1 MKEIDFQCAQNTFA
15 IFSSNHKVHFWIQS
29 FNDFYE
35 KMVLKNLGKTVRMSD
50 TNLDQNSSAYFKAV
64 GSRTMGRK
72 FDFVCSVVLI
82 LDICR
87 NTFTFVIHD
96 CKRLRCKLGGV
107 NYSILNA
114 KFQNLDM
121 LKYCYNQTLLD
132 PSLF

>member
-1 MKEIDFQCAQNTFA
+1 MENLRSKSTSGVPKIHSRF
-15 IFSSNHKVHFWIQS
+15 FSSNHKVQFWIQTS
-29 FNDFYE
+29 VIQRFIFQIRKNGPQKGINSIVF
-35 KMVLKNLGKTVRMSD
+35 NLGKIVRMSD

-96 CKRLRCKLGGV
+96 CKRLRCMLGGV
-107 NYSILNA
+107 NYLILN
-114 KFQNLDM
+114 
-121 LKYCYNQTLLD
+121 
-132 PSLF
+132 P

>member
-1 MKEIDFQCAQNTFA
+1 MIQKCVDFIVF
-15 IFSSNHKVHFWIQS
+15 
-29 FNDFYE
+29 
-35 KMVLKNLGKTVRMSD
+35 NLGKIVRMSD

-87 NTFTFVIHD
+87 NTFTFVIYD
-96 CKRLRCKLGGV
+96 CKRLRCMLDGV

-114 KFQNLDM
+114 
-121 LKYCYNQTLLD
+121 
-132 PSLF
+132 